1 MEAANRDGAA
11 GDNRSN
17 GPAMTTESATTISGR
32 HVRAFLL
39 AIAAGL
45 VLIFLS
51 LRLVDIPVARFVH
64 TLPWAQ
70 ELRSPALGLP
80 ILVILSGVAI
90 FASALWVTFGH
101 PPRKLQEVLIVA
113 SFSLTS
119 SVCIDEL
126 LLKRFFGREI
136 PDIFLQT
143 GVDAFHW
150 FQGAPTDAFPSGHAV
165 QIVSVGS
172 VFLLAYPR
180 FRVAWLALMGI
191 GLIALVL
198 GNFHFVGDVLAGS
211 LVGACAGIATT
222 VLWRS
227 RSQWPAL

>member
-17 GPAMTTESATTISGR
+17 GPAMITGSATTISGK

-90 FASALWVTFGH
+90 FAGALWVTIGH
-101 PPRKLQEVLIVA
+101 VPQKLQEVLIVA

-126 LLKRFFGREI
+126 LLKRFSAAKSRTYSCKPASMRSAGFKVDRWMRS
-136 PDIFLQT
+136 LQ
-143 GVDAFHW
+143 AMQCRSSRW
-150 FQGAPTDAFPSGHAV
+150 
-165 QIVSVGS
+165 
-172 VFLLAYPR
+172 
-180 FRVAWLALMGI
+180 ALC
-191 GLIALVL
+191 
-198 GNFHFVGDVLAGS
+198 F
-211 LVGACAGIATT
+211 
-222 VLWRS
+222 
-227 RSQWPAL
+227 